1 MTGFSYRIT
10 DEVGIHA
17 RPAGLMMKKSLEY
30 KSSIMVKCNGKTA
43 DVRKIMSVMALGVK
57 KGDLVELVI
66 EGEDEE
72 EAKTGLEAFFQ
83 ENL

>member
-1 MTGFSYRIT
+1 MTGFSYTIT

-30 KSSIMVKCNGKTA
+30 KSGIMVKCNGKTA
-43 DVRKIMSVMALGVK
+43 DIRKIMSVMALGVK
-57 KGDLVELVI
+57 KGDLVELII

-72 EAKTGLEAFFQ
+72 EARAGLEAFFK

>member
-30 KSSIMVKCNGKTA
+30 KSNIMVKCNGKTA

-72 EAKTGLEAFFQ
+72 EAKAGLEAFFR